1 LLASL
6 LAVADFKR
14 GVLLLSNSQPIGLFD
29 SGVGGISVMK
39 EIRRLLPNE
48 EMLYFAD
55 SLHCPYGDKPTEIIC
70 QRAQAISS
78 FLLSRGAKMIVVA
91 SNTTSIAAL
100 NDVRQTAGVPV
111 VGIEPAVKPATSVT
125 RNGRVGV
132 LATGVTL
139 AGERFNSL
147 VERFGN
153 GVEVHTQPC
162 PGLVEMV
169 ERGHLDHPET
179 EELLAGYLNR
189 LLDIG
194 VDTVVLGCT
203 HYPFLRPL
211 IEKLTG
217 EGVSIIDT
225 GQAVAKQVSH
235 VLESHDLLNPH
246 GVPGHEHF
254 YTSGNP
260 REIQPVIRGLWKDPD
275 LMVEKVLV

>member
-1 LLASL
+1 MTELAGNIQIVREKVRKAAIRAGTDPNAICL
-6 LAVADFKR
+6 VAVSK
-14 GVLLLSNSQPIGLFD
+14 
-29 SGVGGISVMK
+29 
-39 EIRRLLPNE
+39 
-48 EMLYFAD
+48 
-55 SLHCPYGDKPTEIIC
+55 
-70 QRAQAISS
+70 
-78 FLLSRGAKMIVVA
+78 
-91 SNTTSIAAL
+91 
-100 NDVRQTAGVPV
+100 TAGPEEIGVACQN
-111 VGIEPAVKPATSVT
+111 GITDFGENRVQDLLRKQSEYPQAKWHMIGHLQTNKVKDIV
-125 RNGRVGV
+125 GRVGV